1 MKAICVDDEKQALQ
15 NSLSLCREMLQLTAV
30 EGFSSPREALAWA
43 EKHPV
48 DLAVLDIQMPEMD
61 GITLA
66 GCIRRIHP
74 DAAIL
79 FVTGH
84 TQYTADAWKLHATGY
99 VLKPLTRERLFDEL
113 NYAAEWRRRGA
124 KEKQIPHI
132 AVQTFGNF
140 DLIVDGKKV
149 NFARSKS
156 KELFAYLV
164 DKKGI
169 RVSRP
174 EAFGML
180 WPDEEYTRAM
190 QKQLD
195 VIIRSLRA
203 TLRDNGISEILQLQ
217 QGMLRIVPQ
226 FIDCDMYR
234 LLAGD
239 EHYENEYQGE
249 YMTPY
254 AWTSQTEGHIDSE
267 LRRRRALRA
276 LEGLRKEDKELH
288 DIREGWRDA

>member
-1 MKAICVDDEKQALQ
+1 MKAICVDDEKAALQ
-15 NSLSLCREMLQLTAV
+15 QLVSLCREMLQLSSV
-30 EGFSSPREALAWA
+30 EGFDDPKEAL
-43 EKHPV
+43 ERVRERPV
-48 DLAVLDIQMPEMD
+48 DLAILDIGMPDMD

-66 GCIRRIHP
+66 RRIRALRP

-84 TQYTADAWKLHATGY
+84 PQYTVDAWSLHATGY
-99 VLKPLTRERLFDEL
+99 VLKPLTRERLSDEL
-113 NYAAEWRRRGA
+113 NYAAEWRRRVA
-124 KEKQIPHI
+124 KEEQIPHI

-140 DLIVDGKKV
+140 DLVVDGKTV
-149 NFARSKS
+149 NFSRSKS
-156 KELFAYLV
+156 KELFAYLI

-169 RVSRP
+169 RVSRS
-174 EAFGML
+174 EAFGVL
-180 WPDEEYTRAM
+180 WPNGEYSRPK

-203 TLRDNGISEILQLQ
+203 TLQENGISEILQLE

-226 FIDCDMYR
+226 FVDCDVYR

-239 EHYENEYQGE
+239 EHYENEYRGE

-254 AWTSQTEGHIDSE
+254 AWAGLTEANIDSE
-267 LRRRRALRA
+267 LRRRRALRQS
-276 LEGLRKEDKELH
+276 
-288 DIREGWRDA
+288 

>member
-1 MKAICVDDEKQALQ
+1 MKAVCVDDEKLSLQ
-15 NSLSLCREMLQLTAV
+15 QTLSLCREMLQLSEV
-30 EGFSSPREALAWA
+30 VGFSSPGEALAWIEA
-43 EKHPV
+43 HPT
-48 DLAVLDIQMPEMD
+48 DLALLDVNMPEMD

-66 GCIRRIHP
+66 HRIRKASP
-74 DAAIL
+74 ETAIL
-79 FVTGH
+79 FVTAH
-84 TQYTADAWKLHATGY
+84 PQYAVDAWKIHATGY
-99 VLKPLTRERLFDEL
+99 ILKPLTRERLSDEL
-113 NYAAEWRRRGA
+113 NYAAEWRRERAA
-124 KEKQIPHI
+124 KEQIPHI

-169 RVSRP
+169 RVSRH
-174 EAFGML
+174 EAFQKL
-180 WPDEEYTRAM
+180 WPDDEYTRPK

-203 TLRDNGISEILQLQ
+203 TLRENGISEILQLE

-226 FIDCDMYR
+226 VIDCDMYR
-234 LLAGD
+234 LFAGD
-239 EHYENEYQGE
+239 VHYENEYQGE

-254 AWTSQTEGHIDSE
+254 TWANLTEGHIDSE
-267 LRRRRALRA
+267 LRRRRAARM
-276 LEGLRKEDKELH
+276 KS
-288 DIREGWRDA
+288 